1 LENPNEPSIQPTL
14 DEQRVETI
22 NRLLAQDRE
31 RVETI
36 AHLLAQDR
44 ERVEA
49 IARLLA
55 QDRER
60 IETIDRL
67 LAQDR
72 ERIETIDRLSAQD
85 RAGEIEHQIQL
96 AEALFVSEELN
107 LQIQMSFEAL
117 DRERVV
123 KINNLIAQ
131 DEERVTT
138 INRLVAQDEERVA
151 IINRLMTLDQAGQS
165 ELHTQLSKAIIAR
178 DELHQQSQMSFKALD
193 RERVVK
199 INNLVAQDEERVET
213 INRLLAQDSERVA
226 VINEVD
232 GLLKESQREYL
243 DFEKEESLRADGLE
257 VTGRNLEFLRNPDFV
272 KAWETAKKNN
282 FDAWRGNV
290 PDVRWR
296 AHIAVWAARQ
306 ALNVEGDF
314 VECGVYAGL
323 LSGTI
328 CSALKFA
335 SVKKRFFLFDTFTG
349 IPDNEL
355 PDAGS
360 DRIKEINSH
369 YVDVRK
375 IVRKNFLKYS
385 NVKIVEGILPGT
397 LPKARIGKISY
408 LSVDLNTAETER
420 QVIEYLWPKVSPGGI
435 VLIDDYGW
443 SACSEQYVMWN
454 NFANK
459 QGLAIAC
466 LPTGQGLL
474 IKPHLEK
481 TKDKGKS

>member
-1 LENPNEPSIQPTL
+1 
-14 DEQRVETI
+14 
-22 NRLLAQDRE
+22 LAQDQE
-31 RVETI
+31 RVET
-36 AHLLAQDR
+36 
-44 ERVEA
+44 

-55 QDRER
+55 QDGER

-67 LAQDR
+67 L
-72 ERIETIDRLSAQD
+72 AQD

-107 LQIQMSFEAL
+107 LQIKMSFEAL

-151 IINRLMTLDQAGQS
+151 
-165 ELHTQLSKAIIAR
+165 
-178 DELHQQSQMSFKALD
+178 
-193 RERVVK
+193 
-199 INNLVAQDEERVET
+199 
-213 INRLLAQDSERVA
+213 

-243 DFEKEESLRADGLE
+243 DFEKEESLRADGIE
-257 VTGRNLEFLRNPDFV
+257 VTGRNLEFLRNPDFI

-335 SVKKRFFLFDTFTG
+335 SVKKRFFLFDTFLG
-349 IPDNEL
+349 IPDGESAN
-355 PDAGS
+355 AGS

-369 YVDVRK
+369 YIDVRK
-375 IVRKNFLKYS
+375 IVRKNFAECS

-443 SACSEQYVMWN
+443 SAFSEQYVMWN